1 MNTDPHRCQW
11 VGSHPLEIAYHDTE
25 WGVPVHDD
33 RTLFEF
39 LILEGAQAGLN
50 WLTVLKKRESY
61 REAFA
66 GFDPAAVARFGD
78 ADVEALLQNPGIIRN
93 RLKVRSAIGN
103 AQAFLEVQEE
113 YDSFDA
119 YVWHFV
125 EGAPVV
131 NRWRSLAELPAQT
144 PASQRMSKDLKKRG
158 FNFVGPTICYA
169 FMEAVGMVND
179 HTVDCFRYREVEGF

>member
-1 MNTDPHRCQW
+1 MNPHRCAW

-103 AQAFLEVQEE
+103 AQAFLEVQQE

-119 YVWHFV
+119 YVWQFV

-131 NRWRSLAELPAQT
+131 NRWQSLAEIPAQT
-144 PASQRMSKDLKKRG
+144 PASVRMSKALKKRG

-179 HTVDCFRYREVEGF
+179 HKVDCFRYREV